1 MVNIFISAYNK
12 LDPISVE
19 KRKVPFVISS
29 QEG

>member
-1 MVNIFISAYNK
+1 MGDIFVSSYNK